1 MSSRKPG
8 PREEILK
15 VEVLGFLGKERW

>member
-1 MSSRKPG
+1 MSSNKAG

-15 VEVLGFLGKERW
+15 VEALGFLGKERW